1 MSESLCQL
9 EDFHITALSVQWHDP
24 RTSGNVPVSYQFS
37 YDVGQHQT
45 DKLRY
50 RLKFR
55 VSVGSETPE
64 PVGYS
69 LASEIV
75 GFFRFPEGVEQ
86 SKIDYLV
93 RVNGCT
99 ILYGILRGQVATLT
113 GCYPQKKL
121 VLETIMMRDVVD
133 SIEKEKQAEIKKA
146 KPGKRKRL
154 KA

>member
-24 RTSGNVPVSYQFS
+24 KTSGNVPVNYQFS

-55 VSVGSETPE
+55 VRVGSETPE

>member
-1 MSESLCQL
+1 MSESVCQL
-9 EDFHITALSVQWHDP
+9 EDFHLTAISVQWYDP
-24 RTSGNVPVSYQFS
+24 KTSGHVPVNYQFS

-45 DKLRY
+45 DKQRY
-50 RLKFR
+50 RLTFR
-55 VSVGSETPE
+55 VLVGSDTPE

-75 GFFRFPEGVEQ
+75 GFFRFPEGTEQ

-121 VLETIMMRDVVD
+121 VLRTFMMRDVVEG
-133 SIEKEKQAEIKKA
+133 IEKDRQAEAKKA
-146 KPGKRKRL
+146 KPEKKKAL